1 MALFVGLPFWKVGDE
16 SALRFDVPT
25 LRLHFFGASLWM
37 DEFFLVL
44 LVLLFATFLFISVTL
59 LFGRIWCGWLCPQIV
74 FVDVTASA
82 GKRGKGL
89 SGGAS
94 QAAVL
99 FVSVIVGAVTVW
111 YFVSPYDFLQD
122 LAAGELG
129 KVTAGSWIVLSAVT
143 WLDLALVRQTFCA
156 TVCPYSRFQ
165 GVLLDRDSLVIA
177 FDKTR
182 AGECIDCGACVKT
195 CPVEIDIRDG
205 LQAACVNCAECVDA
219 CARILERKGT
229 SSLVGYFFGAPGGKF
244 RPWRPASLAAGA
256 VALAFLGAILLVS
269 LNRESIALTVLPNPG
284 IQARRSDTGKIV
296 ATYVLSLSNR
306 GREDAALSI
315 AAEGPSGPVDV
326 SPSLVEVRGG
336 ERRRLIILVTAER
349 EGRIVII
356 LSEGKVEFA
365 RGEAAV
371 ALPD

>member
-1 MALFVGLPFWKVGDE
+1 M
-16 SALRFDVPT
+16 PT

-37 DEFFLVL
+37 DEFFLLL
-44 LVLLFATFLFISVTL
+44 LVLLFATFLFICVTL

-82 GKRGKGL
+82 GKKGKGR

-94 QAAVL
+94 QASRPL
-99 FVSVIVGAVTVW
+99 GQRRIVGAVTVW
-111 YFVSPYDFLQD
+111 YFVSPYDFFRD

-129 KVTAGSWIVLSAVT
+129 KVTAGSWIVLSVVT

-156 TVCPYSRFQ
+156 TVCPYSRLQ

-177 FDKTR
+177 YDKTR

-256 VALAFLGAILLVS
+256 VALAFLGATLLVS

-284 IQARRSDTGKIV
+284 IQARRSVTGGIV
-296 ATYVLSLSNR
+296 ASYVLSLSNR

-315 AAEGPSGPVDV
+315 TAEGPSGPVEV
-326 SPSLVEVRGG
+326 SPPFVEVRGG
-336 ERRRLIILVTAER
+336 ERRRLTILVTAEK
-349 EGRIVII
+349 EGRIAII
-356 LSEGKVEFA
+356 LSKGKVESA

-371 ALPD
+371 AAPIEP